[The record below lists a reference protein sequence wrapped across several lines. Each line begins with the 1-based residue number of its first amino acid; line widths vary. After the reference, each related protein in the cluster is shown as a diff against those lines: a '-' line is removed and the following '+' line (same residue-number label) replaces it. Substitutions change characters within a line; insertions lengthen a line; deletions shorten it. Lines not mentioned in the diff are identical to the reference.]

1 MSRSPSRRPPSMS
14 SATRSRPRRQRGQRR
29 PDRLRQ
35 LARHTRVFEL
45 SARLGVNIFVISVAA
60 VSLGRL
66 VPYLQAQVQQLEA
79 TRAELARA
87 EATNVRLR
95 SDFDRY
101 FDPAQAGRVIEE
113 QTGYRSHS
121 ERQVVWTD
129 REDAGTSAR

>member
-1 MSRSPSRRPPSMS
+1 MSRSPSRRLLSMS
-14 SATRSRPRRQRGQRR
+14 SPTRSPARRRRGQRR

-35 LARHTRVFEL
+35 LARHTRTFEL
-45 SARLGVNIFVISVAA
+45 SARLGINVFLILVAA

-66 VPYLQAQVQQLEA
+66 VPYLQAQVQQLES
-79 TRAELARA
+79 ARA
-87 EATNVRLR
+87 ALDQAEVTNTRLR

-129 REDAGTSAR
+129 QEDVDK

>member
-1 MSRSPSRRPPSMS
+1 MSRSPSRRSLSTSSPPH
-14 SATRSRPRRQRGQRR
+14 TPVRRRRQHP

-35 LARHTRVFEL
+35 LARHTRAFEL
-45 SARLGVNIFVISVAA
+45 GARLGVNVFLILVAA

-79 TRAELARA
+79 ARAELAQA
-87 EATNVRLR
+87 EATNTRLR

-113 QTGYRSHS
+113 QTGYRTHS

-129 REDAGTSAR
+129 QESGEK